1 MLFGFSSEAYLLP
14 HTAVLGVPGP
24 CNGCFRSPAAELSP
38 FRAPLDHISE
48 HCRPILL
55 DSARRDP
62 DSPAYEPQTLLAPD
76 HRVTDIRPRTAWI
89 DSYEARYGAP
99 AEGQFRALSS
109 PPPRALPAQH
119 NHLPSQAQ
127 RRVSRDGF
135 VYENPAV
142 IGLEGSRATRARL
155 RKFLTRK
162 DGTERGRKW
171 DHLRTAEPVIV
182 PRYGRAAPDAP
193 WRSYVQSSRYGR
205 LPNEEAQVVDPEVLD
220 KLQPGFNAPVQI
232 PDPNGANGRRSTR
245 TKAFYKR
252 LWRIIL
258 RHPLVPL
265 VFRLTVL
272 LTSTLALA
280 LSARM
285 YEFEHHGE
293 DPHSSELTQSVVAI
307 AVDTVAILYIG
318 YMTWDEYTG
327 KPLGLRAPTQK
338 AAFVLMDLFFIIFKS
353 ASTALAFEA
362 LVYHNS
368 ENRQTRQYSQALAAF
383 QLIGLISWAF
393 TMSVSVFRLVQKL
406 GRGEEDE

>member
-1 MLFGFSSEAYLLP
+1 L
-14 HTAVLGVPGP
+14 
-24 CNGCFRSPAAELSP
+24 
-38 FRAPLDHISE
+38 
-48 HCRPILL
+48 
-55 DSARRDP
+55 
-62 DSPAYEPQTLLAPD
+62 
-76 HRVTDIRPRTAWI
+76 
-89 DSYEARYGAP
+89 
-99 AEGQFRALSS
+99 
-109 PPPRALPAQH
+109 
-119 NHLPSQAQ
+119 
-127 RRVSRDGF
+127 
-135 VYENPAV
+135 
-142 IGLEGSRATRARL
+142 GLEGPRATGARL
-155 RKFLTRK
+155 RKILTRK
-162 DGTERGRKW
+162 DGAERGRKW

-220 KLQPGFNAPVQI
+220 KLQPGFNSPVQI
-232 PDPNGANGRRSTR
+232 PDLHGANGRRPTR
-245 TKAFYKR
+245 TKVFYKR

-272 LTSTLALA
+272 LTSIMALA

-285 YEFEHHGE
+285 YEFDRRGDGE
-293 DPHSSELTQSVVAI
+293 GSSELTQSIVAI
-307 AVDTVAILYIG
+307 VVDTVAIPYIG

-338 AAFVLMDLFFIIFKS
+338 VAFVLMDLFFIIFKS

-362 LVYHNS
+362 LVYHNAARR
-368 ENRQTRQYSQALAAF
+368 ETQQYSQALAAF

-393 TMSVSVFRLVQKL
+393 NMSVNVFRLVTKL